1 MTNIWIVNGEYVS
14 VAGLM
19 GIHLGYISK
28 GFDIS
33 KYQVEYLSSKEIH
46 QQAEDFYKKI
56 KRYPG
61 NYYYKKMIIDSMP
74 SEIESIIDQIQI
86 ALQNSTYDS
95 KMDAP
100 IIEWLDK
107 NVELLDQYEN
117 SKSLDDNGATRL
129 LDW

>member
-1 MTNIWIVNGEYVS
+1 MIVTIMTIKEIIIQIISTKIKIKLKNNNDN
-14 VAGLM
+14 M
-19 GIHLGYISK
+19 GI
-28 GFDIS
+28 FRT
-33 KYQVEYLSSKEIH
+33 E
-46 QQAEDFYKKI
+46 
-56 KRYPG
+56 G

-107 NVELLDQYEN
+107 NVELSDQYEN